1 MKSPTIYLSNGE
13 TFSQW
18 AVKQAN
24 SMLSDRYRLVHLALD
39 MNAPYH
45 TVRRFIAG
53 ENVALEIQDK
63 FISLYLKTIYGQ
75 NTSMVNNGMDKP
87 NS

>member
-1 MKSPTIYLSNGE
+1 MKTLTIYLSDDE
-13 TFSQW
+13 SFSQW

-24 SMLSDRYRLVHLALD
+24 SMLNDRYRLVHLALD
-39 MNAPYH
+39 MKAPYH
-45 TVRRFIAG
+45 TVRRYVAG
-53 ENVALEIQDK
+53 HNVALEVQDK

-75 NTSMVNNGMDKP
+75 HSYMATNGMDKS

>member
-1 MKSPTIYLSNGE
+1 MKSLTIYLSESE

-24 SMLSDRYRLVHLALD
+24 SMLNDRYRLVHLALD
-39 MNAPYH
+39 MKAPYH

-75 NTSMVNNGMDKP
+75 TPSMVTNGMDKP

>member
-1 MKSPTIYLSNGE
+1 MKSLTIYLSEGE

-24 SMLSDRYRLVHLALD
+24 SMLSDRYRLVHLAFD
-39 MNAPYH
+39 MKAPYH

-53 ENVALEIQDK
+53 ENVALEVQDK

-75 NTSMVNNGMDKP
+75 NTSMVTNGMDKP

>member
-1 MKSPTIYLSNGE
+1 MK
-13 TFSQW
+13 
-18 AVKQAN
+18 
-24 SMLSDRYRLVHLALD
+24 
-39 MNAPYH
+39 APYH

-75 NTSMVNNGMDKP
+75 NTSMVTNGMDKP

>member
-1 MKSPTIYLSNGE
+1 MKSLTIYLSEGE

-24 SMLSDRYRLVHLALD
+24 NMLNDRYRLVHLALD
-39 MNAPYH
+39 MKAPYH
-45 TVRRFIAG
+45 TVRRFVG
-53 ENVALEIQDK
+53 GDNVALEVQDK

-75 NTSMVNNGMDKP
+75 TPSMVTNGMDKP

>member
-1 MKSPTIYLSNGE
+1 MKSLTIYLSDGE

-39 MNAPYH
+39 MKAPYH
-45 TVRRFIAG
+45 TVRRFVTG
-53 ENVALEIQDK
+53 QNVALDIQDK
-63 FISLYLKTIYGQ
+63 FIVLYLKTMYGQ
-75 NTSMVNNGMDKP
+75 NASMVTNAMDKP
-87 NS
+87 YS